1 MTNEQE
7 KENMKKHKLGFDIDG
22 TITCPAAIVPYL
34 NKAFGLQ
41 LTLADLTDYDLL
53 KVVDIPEREFT
64 NWYAKKEAEI
74 FTFSP
79 IAEGA
84 KDILLQ
90 WGREHELIFI
100 SARGKE
106 VLDVTKEW
114 FIRNGIRYDHIE
126 LIGSHKK
133 IESASK
139 HGVEIFFEDRY
150 ENAIEISEV
159 CRIPVILFDTPYNQ
173 GSLPNYVKRVYSWKE
188 AQKTVEDWFC
198 WT

>member
-7 KENMKKHKLGFDIDG
+7 KNDMNKHKLGFDIDG

-41 LTLADLTDYDLL
+41 LTLANLTDYDLL
-53 KVVDIPEREFT
+53 KVVDIPEKEFT
-64 NWYAKKEAEI
+64 DWYTKKEAEI
-74 FTFSP
+74 YTFSP

-84 KDILLQ
+84 KDLLLR
-90 WGREHELIFI
+90 WGRKHELIFI

-114 FIRNGIRYDHIE
+114 FIRNGIPYDHIE
-126 LIGSHKK
+126 LIGSHEK
-133 IESASK
+133 IESARK

-159 CRIPVILFDTPYNQ
+159 CHIPVILFDTPYNQ
-173 GSLPNYVKRVYSWKE
+173 GPLPNRVIRVSNWKE
-188 AQKTVEDWFC
+188 AEKKVEEWFR